1 MRSKLKADLNFSSIM
16 QLPRIEKVVL
26 NMGAGREVSNSKAIE
41 EVFKELQAIAG
52 QKPVNTRAKNSL
64 AT

>member
-1 MRSKLKADLNFSSIM
+1 M

-26 NMGAGREVSNSKAIE
+26 NMGAGREVSNSKVIE

>member
-1 MRSKLKADLNFSSIM
+1 M
-16 QLPRIEKVVL
+16 QLPKIEKVVL

-41 EVFKELQAIAG
+41 EVFKELEAIAG
-52 QKPVNTRAKNSL
+52 QKPVNTKAKNSL